1 MRKQSTGNKHGDE
14 IVSKAISHLNR
25 LIILVAIVAVP
36 AVALGQLQNRD
47 SENVRRAFRQSIA
60 EARKS
65 TVRVLCDGKSKVLG
79 AVVDAKGLVVTKAS
93 ELQGQITCRTYN
105 DEVYE
110 AEIIGTDRD
119 EDLALLKLKM
129 GKKQLPAVKWLPS
142 GSPPVGSFLATTGL
156 DELPLAIGVLSV
168 GPRRIQHQRG
178 FLGVGLDEADA
189 GPVINE
195 VIPQSA
201 AASAG
206 LKLHDVIMQVNGT
219 QVQKPMAMIRLISR
233 LRPGDEVKLKVK
245 RAEEE
250 LDFRIRLGT
259 PEMNGDRADRFSR
272 MNALGGKL
280 STRRA
285 GFPVALQHDTV
296 LAPDQCGGPLVDLDG
311 NVVGINIARAGR
323 VNSYAVPADVV
334 QKLVTSM
341 AKVAK

>member
-1 MRKQSTGNKHGDE
+1 MSR
-14 IVSKAISHLNR
+14 AISSLNR
-25 LIILVAIVAVP
+25 FIILVAIVTLP
-36 AVALGQLQNRD
+36 TVALGQLQNRD
-47 SENVRRAFRQSIA
+47 SESVRRAFRASTA

-65 TVRVLCDGKSKVLG
+65 TVRVLCDGKTKALG

-93 ELQGQITCRTYN
+93 ELRGEITCRTFN

-110 AEIIGTDRD
+110 AEIVDTDRD
-119 EDLALLKLKM
+119 NDLALLKLKID
-129 GKKQLPAVKWLPS
+129 KKELSPVKWLPS

-168 GPRRIQHQRG
+168 GPRRIAHQRG

-206 LKLHDVIMQVNGT
+206 LKLHDVITQVNGT
-219 QVQKPMAMIRLISR
+219 QVQKAMAMIRLISR

-250 LDFRIRLGT
+250 LNFRIRLGT
-259 PEMNGDRADRFSR
+259 PEMNGERTDRFSR

-296 LAPDQCGGPLVDLDG
+296 LAPDQCGGPIVDLDG

-334 QKLVTSM
+334 RKLVDKM
-341 AKVAK
+341 AQ